1 MSESDTETLYEE
13 DRLSTA
19 SEGTITPSTIQPKQL
34 GKRGLEWQYSLI
46 SQKAFKI
53 FISQLKSKGYTK
65 DEIEDMVPEYYYDE
79 DYHVDDLSPGFRRIK
94 STTNVSGA
102 IGTSKGF
109 SPYEW
114 CGERSIE
121 GLKHGEKPEPKWA
134 GMDCIVN

>member
-13 DRLSTA
+13 ERLSTG
-19 SEGTITPSTIQPKQL
+19 SDGTITPSTTKPKQL

-46 SQKAFKI
+46 SQKAFQT
-53 FISQLKSKGYTK
+53 FISELKAKGYTK

-79 DYHVDDLSPGFRRIK
+79 DYHIDDLSPGFRRIK
-94 STTNVSGA
+94 SMTDVSSA

-114 CGERSIE
+114 CGERSKE
-121 GLKHGEKPEPKWA
+121 GLQNAEKLEPKWA
-134 GMDCIVN
+134 GVDCIIN